1 VSQPVFPDYTS
12 HVILQQKRL
21 NMGGYDKFG
30 LYYGVG
36 ERLYYIAAISADGM
50 EYIYEDE
57 FRAKDRTEAIE
68 IAKEIFP
75 NGRFIGAKK

>member
-1 VSQPVFPDYTS
+1 VSKSVFPDYTS
-12 HVILQQKRL
+12 HVILREKRL
-21 NMGGYDKFG
+21 NKGGYDKFAI
-30 LYYGVG
+30 YYGVG

-57 FRAKDRTEAIE
+57 FRARDRTEAIE

-75 NGRFIGAKK
+75 NGRFIGARK

>member
-1 VSQPVFPDYTS
+1 MSKPFFPDYTS
-12 HVILQQKRL
+12 YVILRQKRL
-21 NMGGYDKFG
+21 NKGGYDKFG

-50 EYIYEDE
+50 DYIYEDE

-75 NGRFIGAKK
+75 NGRFIGSKR